1 MHTEINSAALSSR
14 PRAILLE
21 SEPWILRA
29 TLEHKINKVLVIFIV
44 IPCIFHIT
52 FLS

>member
-1 MHTEINSAALSSR
+1 MHTEINSAALFSR

-21 SEPWILRA
+21 SEPWILGA
-29 TLEHKINKVLVIFIV
+29 TLQHKINKALVIFIV
-44 IPCIFHIT
+44 IPTIFRIT